1 MFEVEWGD
9 PPKAKVRRAIAKA
22 VAENRV
28 QLLAEWEEKV
38 NQ

>member
-9 PPKAKVRRAIAKA
+9 PPKAKVLRTIAKT
-22 VAENRV
+22 VAANRV